1 MTGYEYS
8 YTLNCK
14 RLLLRASTLGHR
26 PQGRETLVIAL
37 EIAMTWQC
45 RLQVLEVNQQ

>member
-8 YTLNCK
+8 YDLNYK

-26 PQGRETLVIAL
+26 PQGREILVTAL
-37 EIAMTWQC
+37 EITKT
-45 RLQVLEVNQQ
+45 